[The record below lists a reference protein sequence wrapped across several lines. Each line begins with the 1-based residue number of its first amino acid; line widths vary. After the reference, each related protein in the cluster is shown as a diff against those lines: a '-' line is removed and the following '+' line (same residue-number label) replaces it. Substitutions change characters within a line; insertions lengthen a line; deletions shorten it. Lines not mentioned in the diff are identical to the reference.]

1 LNYEKNIFLSIAL
14 VCVALVTT
22 LSINSKANKHIN
34 PLVFANIEA
43 LSENESTQLWIRKD
57 YDCEYKFSGKVGS
70 YVSFTLGASTLTIRI
85 GADGTATYTYPDG
98 KTTCTAGGNEQCT
111 ARYCPPLIL

>member
-1 LNYEKNIFLSIAL
+1 MKKTFFLSIAL

-43 LSENESTQLWIRKD
+43 LSKMSLLN
-57 YDCEYKFSGKVGS
+57 CG
-70 YVSFTLGASTLTIRI
+70 
-85 GADGTATYTYPDG
+85 
-98 KTTCTAGGNEQCT
+98 
-111 ARYCPPLIL
+111 